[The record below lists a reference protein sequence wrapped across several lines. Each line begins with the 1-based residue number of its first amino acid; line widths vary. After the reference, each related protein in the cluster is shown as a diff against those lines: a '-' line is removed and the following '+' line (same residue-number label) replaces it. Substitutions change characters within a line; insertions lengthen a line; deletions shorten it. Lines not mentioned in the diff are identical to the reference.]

1 MEFQFDSEKD
11 AANRARHGVS
21 LVLGAVVLANRV
33 GEVVDERFE
42 YGEVRINAFG
52 MVNDRLFVCT
62 YTVRDRIYRLI
73 SVRKASRQERRI
85 WLQ

>member
-11 AANRARHGVS
+11 AANRAKHGVS

-33 GEVVDERFE
+33 GEAVDERFE
-42 YGEVRINAFG
+42 HGEVRINAFG
-52 MVNDRLFVCT
+52 MVNDRLYVCT

>member
-11 AANRARHGVS
+11 AANRAKHGVS

>member
-11 AANRARHGVS
+11 AANRAKHGVS

-33 GEVVDERFE
+33 GEAVDERFE

-52 MVNDRLFVCT
+52 MVNDRLYVCT